1 MPHFLCS
8 TLPSPPSKLTLTLN
22 LLVHTEQI
30 PSPLSFPAPAPHSR
44 ACGAAD
50 TAAGSRRVLPD
61 LFLREKKVGFYPAGE
76 FEEFTLQSWC
86 HPQLAA
92 ATLSCLLPLLPEK
105 AFPCGSWLDCRD
117 SLGSEISGV
126 LHFAETPL
134 GRDQTIPEENSG
146 REVDA
151 GDLLH
156 HLFPTPPSLFLAL
169 LQDSSHRGY
178 F

>member
-1 MPHFLCS
+1 M
-8 TLPSPPSKLTLTLN
+8 
-22 LLVHTEQI
+22 
-30 PSPLSFPAPAPHSR
+30 
-44 ACGAAD
+44 
-50 TAAGSRRVLPD
+50 LPD

-105 AFPCGSWLDCRD
+105 ASPCGSWLDCRD

-146 REVDA
+146 REVDT

-169 LQDSSHRGY
+169 LQDSSHRG
-178 F
+178 FFSPVHVASLANPSWEQWCALSRLFQELVAGAGLGSAWRGSGQ